1 MTDSCNFLLAG
12 VGGQGTILAS
22 DVLAEVALASG
33 LDVKKSE
40 VHGMA
45 QRGGS
50 VNTHVRWAAGKVYS
64 PLVSEG
70 EADILLAFEEAEAL
84 RYVNYLRQGGVAV
97 VNRQA
102 IKPIT
107 VSSGG
112 AHYPSEEDLR
122 TVYGRVTDYQKTFG
136 GVYSRLRAEVEIRM
150 VNAKTGQEV
159 MRVKDSV
166 DYLEGGIPLSPL
178 GAIMS
183 ALSSAAN
190 LREIQETRMVA
201 ELAAK
206 LVAKIPQP
214 EGAPAVRRPLIT
226 TTGMPLAEAW
236 VMNWYQISA
245 STSTIIVGA
254 MRSSAASAFS
264 RCQPAAPT

>member
-122 TVYGRVTDYQKTFG
+122 IVYGRVTDRFYLVPG
-136 GVYSRLRAEVEIRM
+136 ADLAEELGNARAANV
-150 VNAKTGQEV
+150 V
-159 MRVKDSV
+159 
-166 DYLEGGIPLSPL
+166 LL
-178 GAIMS
+178 G
-183 ALSSAAN
+183 ALSSFLDVPA
-190 LREIQETRMVA
+190 ETWLAVIEKRVPPRYL
-201 ELAAK
+201 ELNRRVFLA
-206 LVAKIPQP
+206 
-214 EGAPAVRRPLIT
+214 GRDAVR
-226 TTGMPLAEAW
+226 G
-236 VMNWYQISA
+236 
-245 STSTIIVGA
+245 
-254 MRSSAASAFS
+254 
-264 RCQPAAPT
+264 